1 VGRKKLPLEISPE
14 EGCDQDHKRQ
24 VNAESR
30 QVTLTLAIEESDDLV
45 EWSETKEK
53 VIRSV
58 DMPEGKKFYRF
69 ALDK

>member
-1 VGRKKLPLEISPE
+1 
-14 EGCDQDHKRQ
+14 
-24 VNAESR
+24 
-30 QVTLTLAIEESDDLV
+30 VTLTLAIEESYDLV

-58 DMPEGKKFYRF
+58 DMPGGKKFYRF